1 MNFVSRQRVPNPERK
16 PILWTGVLFAIA
28 GNLLLVTVVDFAIR
42 NRAIDPGL
50 ALALRLLAPMAA
62 GLLTALYVRQRG
74 GIHAFIGGMI
84 SIPLFALLIFVGN
97 WPFAILAGAL
107 CALAGAMS
115 EVMLRRRGG

>member
-1 MNFVSRQRVPNPERK
+1 
-16 PILWTGVLFAIA
+16 
-28 GNLLLVTVVDFAIR
+28 
-42 NRAIDPGL
+42 
-50 ALALRLLAPMAA
+50 
-62 GLLTALYVRQRG
+62 
-74 GIHAFIGGMI
+74 MI